1 MEIPSLV
8 INFSD
13 GIAEM
18 SITELDDDF
27 LLAKQSPTALIR
39 RASRHGF
46 CVELASYDTQDRLA
60 SNSADDGRYRW

>member
-1 MEIPSLV
+1 V

-18 SITELDDDF
+18 FITELDHEF

-46 CVELASYDTQDRLA
+46 CVELASYDAQGRLA
-60 SNSADDGRYRW
+60 SNSVGDGRYR